1 MSQVGAQMDE
11 FRAQM
16 GQFRTQM
23 GQLGHKWVNLDKN
36 GSTWAQIGKYGA
48 QLVKFMV

>member
-1 MSQVGAQMDE
+1 MDKPGTE
-11 FRAQM
+11 M
-16 GQFRTQM
+16 GLSGSQM

-48 QLVKFMV
+48 QLVKFTV